1 MLRRF
6 LYASAALLGV
16 AFALGS
22 AVLGDWADENQYLW
36 VSRACVLG
44 FVCGFA
50 VAAGCAAFAV
60 LPRRWLRYVFP
71 ELGEGQYDVIA
82 RRRKLPPID
91 GPGAGVAVAPL
102 TTAGTRP
109 RRGRKPSPGPKPQ
122 PRQRSKEPVSW
133 GEVAFVAGSSWLVT
147 GAGYGLLAAFD
158 EPGLPFA
165 PLLVFALGQWVGQQ
179 HRDWAAASAAA
190 VVGVVT
196 LLVLLDPLRN
206 DLGRFL
212 GDALTVGSGATTALI
227 AFALVQRRRARTA
240 R

>member
-6 LYASAALLGV
+6 LYASAALLGG

-22 AVLGDWADENQYLW
+22 AVLGAWADENQYLW

-44 FVCGFA
+44 LAGGFA

-71 ELGEGQYDVIA
+71 QLGEGQYDVIE
-82 RRRKLPPID
+82 RRAKLPPID
-91 GPGAGVAVAPL
+91 GRGAGTVAVAPL
-102 TTAGTRP
+102 TTVGTRP
-109 RRGRKPSPGPKPQ
+109 RRGRKPSPRSKS
-122 PRQRSKEPVSW
+122 RQRSKEPVSW
-133 GEVAFVAGSSWLVT
+133 GEIAFVAASSWLVT

-158 EPGLPFA
+158 EPGLTFA
-165 PLLVFALGQWVGQQ
+165 PLLAFALGQWVGQR

-196 LLVLLDPLRN
+196 LLVLLDPLRS

-227 AFALVQRRRARTA
+227 AFALVQRRRAGTA

>member
-6 LYASAALLGV
+6 LYVSAALLGA
-16 AFALGS
+16 AFAFGS

-44 FVCGFA
+44 FVGGFA

-60 LPRRWLRYVFP
+60 LPRRWLRHVFP
-71 ELGEGQYDVIA
+71 QPGEGQYDVIA

-91 GPGAGVAVAPL
+91 GRGAGVAAAPL
-102 TTAGTRP
+102 MTAGTRP
-109 RRGRKPSPGPKPQ
+109 RRGGKPSPGPKP
-122 PRQRSKEPVSW
+122 RQGSKEPVSW

-165 PLLVFALGQWVGQQ
+165 PLLVLSLGQWVGQR

-190 VVGVVT
+190 VVGVGT